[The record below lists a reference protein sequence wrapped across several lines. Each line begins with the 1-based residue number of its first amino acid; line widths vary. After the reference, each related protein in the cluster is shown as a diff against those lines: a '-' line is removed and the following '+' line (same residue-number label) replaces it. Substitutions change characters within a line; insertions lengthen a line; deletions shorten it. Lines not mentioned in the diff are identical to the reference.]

1 MLVCTIAAEAGT
13 PADVVA
19 ATIAARSGARFLD
32 RPALI
37 ALARELDNEIND
49 FENIEERVCSRL
61 AAFAMGLAFTGAP
74 EVVRE
79 LELKKTIARLAREVL
94 SKVVR
99 EPSVILAPAAFA
111 ALQDHPSAVHLSLRA
126 PVAWRIE
133 TYGRENLVD
142 RQRAERAVKHEDHLR
157 RTWAKALYHV
167 DADDPAYFS
176 LVVDASRVPADRVA
190 DAVLA
195 TAGVDLAA
203 AAI

>member
-13 PADVVA
+13 PADAVA
-19 ATIAARSGARFLD
+19 ATIAARAGAQLFD

-37 ALARELDNEIND
+37 SLAREFDTEIND
-49 FENIEERVCSRL
+49 FEHIEERVCSRL

-94 SKVVR
+94 SEAVR
-99 EPSVILAPAAFA
+99 QSAVILAPAAFA
-111 ALQDHPSAVHLSLRA
+111 ALEDHAAAIHVSLRA
-126 PVAWRIE
+126 PLSWRIE
-133 TYGRENLVD
+133 SYGRENLLD
-142 RQRAERAVKHEDHLR
+142 RHRAERAVKHEDHLR

-167 DADDPAYFS
+167 DADDPANFS
-176 LVVDASRVPADRVA
+176 LVFDASRFRVDRIA

-195 TAGVDLAA
+195 SAGVDVASA
-203 AAI
+203 TI

>member
-1 MLVCTIAAEAGT
+1 
-13 PADVVA
+13 VA
-19 ATIAARSGARFLD
+19 ATIAARAGARLLD

-37 ALARELDNEIND
+37 ELAREFDTDIKD
-49 FENIEERVCSRL
+49 FDNIEERVCSRL

-94 SKVVR
+94 SEAVHQ
-99 EPSVILAPAAFA
+99 PSVILAPAAFA
-111 ALQDHPSAVHLSLRA
+111 ALQNHPSAIHVSLRA
-126 PVAWRIE
+126 PLAWRIE

-142 RQRAERAVKHEDHLR
+142 RHRAERAVKHEDHVR

-167 DADDPAYFS
+167 DADDPGHFS
-176 LVVDASRVPADRVA
+176 LIVDASRLPVDRIA

-195 TAGVDLAA
+195 SAGVTLATST
-203 AAI
+203 I